1 MTVRADVSPDNPSRA
16 EVDFSRIANLLDDN
30 WLVWMDRSWYFDT
43 DSVGSVHREA
53 DAVLYHREYGLLL
66 VECKSG
72 KIAARAQTQTGNIIW
87 TQSGKPMRDGR
98 PPHTQVAS
106 LISPLHEHM
115 KKLLKAPQNKSF
127 YRVRV
132 QWAVCFSDM
141 ECMEGIPLSEIPR
154 KRALLKPDMQDV
166 KKFENRLIEIL
177 ETPEESYG
185 GVPYPNE
192 YLDEDAF
199 FALCNFFDG
208 IGDMQNAADLLREDN
223 YYSEQATEMQQ
234 MMMDSISR
242 NNRVRIEGVAG
253 SGKSRMVVW
262 EALRLSKIGKS
273 VAIACYNDLL
283 AEELREDVETALA
296 KERKIVTAKYG
307 RDGGVGFGKIEVN
320 VYADWCKKYAKAI
333 KSLPKMGTDR
343 SHYYNKE
350 LPQAFTNAQAKLFK
364 DKKLREKMFFDA
376 VIIDEAQDFA
386 GDWIDTLIGLLHD
399 KDRGFVRVFYDPAQR
414 LYANR
419 DGIENAQVK
428 AMPVMVLKRGF
439 RNTKKILDW
448 IYKNT
453 NIKLQSYNNT
463 PQGTP
468 VKEYRYRDISEEEQL
483 LINSYNELVR
493 KYDLKPS
500 EILVVSMRSE
510 GKSGVKNIKDE
521 RFVWNK
527 VGGKKLIQDKVNIV
541 SAYRIKGLD
550 TIAVILV
557 DVEEPT
563 ETSKREDWKRLLLVG
578 ATRAKKLLTVIR
590 KKA

>member
-1 MTVRADVSPDNPSRA
+1 MTVRADVTPDNPSRA

-30 WLVWMDRSWYFDT
+30 WLVWMDRSWYFDI
-43 DSVGSVHREA
+43 DSTGSVLREV
-53 DAVLYHREYGLLL
+53 DAVLYHRKHGLLL

-72 KIAARAQTQTGNIIW
+72 KISARSQTQTGNVVW
-87 TQSGKPMRDGR
+87 MQSGKSMAK
-98 PPHTQVAS
+98 PPHIQVAS
-106 LISPLHEHM
+106 LIAPLHEHM
-115 KKLLKAPQNKSF
+115 KKLLKAPLNKEF

-141 ECMEGIPLSEIPR
+141 ENMEGIPLSEIPR

-166 KKFENRLIEIL
+166 NKFEERLIEIL
-177 ETPEESYG
+177 QTPEESHG
-185 GVPYPNE
+185 GNPYPNE

-199 FALCNFFDG
+199 FALRNFFDG
-208 IGDMQNAADLLREDN
+208 IGDIQTAADTLREDN

-234 MMMDSISR
+234 MMMESISR

-253 SGKSRMVVW
+253 SGKSRMVIW

-283 AEELREDVETALA
+283 AEELREDVENALA
-296 KERKIVTAKYG
+296 KERKIVTDKYG

-320 VYADWCKKYAKAI
+320 VYADWCKKYAKAV
-333 KSLPKMGTDR
+333 KELPKMGADK
-343 SHYYNKE
+343 SQYYDKE
-350 LPQAFTNAQAKLFK
+350 LPKAFTNAQTKLFK
-364 DKKLREKMFFDA
+364 DKKQREKMFFDA

-386 GDWIDTLIGLLHD
+386 SEWIDTLLGLLRD
-399 KDRGFVRVFYDPAQR
+399 KERGFARVFYDPAQR

-419 DGIENAQVK
+419 DGIENVQVK

-439 RNTKKILDW
+439 RNTKKILEW

-453 NIKLQSYNNT
+453 NIRLQSYNNT
-463 PQGTP
+463 PQGTS
-468 VKEYRYRDISEEEQL
+468 VKEYRYKDVSEEEQL
-483 LINSYNELVR
+483 LINSYNELER
-493 KYDLKPS
+493 KYSVKPS
-500 EILVVSMRSE
+500 EVLVVSMRSE
-510 GKSGVKNIKDE
+510 ARSGIKNIKDD
-521 RFVWNK
+521 RFAWNK

-550 TIAVILV
+550 TMAVILV

-590 KKA
+590 KKV

>member
-1 MTVRADVSPDNPSRA
+1 MTVRADVTPDNPSRA
-16 EVDFSRIANLLDDN
+16 EIDFSRIANLLDDN
-30 WLVWMDRSWYFDT
+30 WLVWMNRSWYFDNDT
-43 DSVGSVHREA
+43 TGSVLREV
-53 DAVLYHREYGLLL
+53 DAVLYHRKYGLLL
-66 VECKSG
+66 VECKAG
-72 KIAARAQTQTGNIIW
+72 KISARTQNQTGNAVW
-87 TQSGKPMRDGR
+87 MQSGKSMAK

-106 LISPLHEHM
+106 LIAPLHEYM
-115 KKLLKAPQNKSF
+115 KLLLKAPQNKEF

-141 ECMEGIPLSEIPR
+141 ENMEGIPLSEIPR

-166 KKFENRLIEIL
+166 NKFEERLIEIL
-177 ETPEESYG
+177 QTPEESHG
-185 GVPYPNE
+185 GRPYPND

-199 FALCNFFDG
+199 FALRNFFDG
-208 IGDMQNAADLLREDN
+208 IGDMQTAADALREDS

-283 AEELREDVETALA
+283 AEELREEVESALA

-320 VYADWCKKYAKAI
+320 VYADWCKKYAKAVKI
-333 KSLPKMGTDR
+333 LPKMGADK
-343 SHYYNKE
+343 SLYYDKE
-350 LPQAFTNAQAKLFK
+350 LPQAFTNAQSKLFK

-386 GDWIDTLIGLLHD
+386 SEWIDSFIGLLRD
-399 KDRGFVRVFYDPAQR
+399 KERGYARIFYDPAQR
-414 LYANR
+414 LYAKRN
-419 DGIENAQVK
+419 GIENAQVK
-428 AMPVMVLKRGF
+428 AMPVMVLKRAF
-439 RNTKKILDW
+439 RNTKKILEW

-453 NIKLQSYNNT
+453 NIRLQSYNNT
-463 PQGTP
+463 PQGYP
-468 VKEYRYRDISEEEQL
+468 VKEYHYRDASEQEQL
-483 LINSYNELVR
+483 LLYCYNELVR
-493 KYDLKPS
+493 KYELKPS
-500 EILVVSMRSE
+500 EILVVSMHSEARS
-510 GKSGVKNIKDE
+510 GIRNIKDD
-521 RFVWNK
+521 RFAWNK

-550 TIAVILV
+550 TMAVILV

-563 ETSKREDWKRLLLVG
+563 ETNKREDWKRLLLVG

-590 KKA
+590 KKG

>member
-1 MTVRADVSPDNPSRA
+1 MTVRADVTPDNPSRA

-30 WLVWMDRSWYFDT
+30 WLVWMDRSWYFDI
-43 DSVGSVHREA
+43 DSTGSVLREV
-53 DAVLYHREYGLLL
+53 DAVLYHRKHGLLL

-72 KIAARAQTQTGNIIW
+72 KISARSQTQTGNVVW
-87 TQSGKPMRDGR
+87 MQSGKSMAK

-106 LISPLHEHM
+106 LIAPLHEHM
-115 KKLLKAPQNKSF
+115 KKLLKAPLNKEF

-141 ECMEGIPLSEIPR
+141 ENMEGIPLSEIPR

-166 KKFENRLIEIL
+166 NKFEERLIEIL
-177 ETPEESYG
+177 QTPEESHG
-185 GVPYPNE
+185 GSPYPNE

-199 FALCNFFDG
+199 FALRNFFDG
-208 IGDMQNAADLLREDN
+208 IGDIQTAADTLREDN

-234 MMMDSISR
+234 MMMESISR

-253 SGKSRMVVW
+253 SGKSRMVIW

-283 AEELREDVETALA
+283 AEELREDVENALA
-296 KERKIVTAKYG
+296 KERKIVTDKYG

-320 VYADWCKKYAKAI
+320 VYADWCKKYAKAV
-333 KSLPKMGTDR
+333 KELPKMGADK
-343 SHYYNKE
+343 SQYYDKE
-350 LPQAFTNAQAKLFK
+350 LPHAFSNAQVKLFK

-386 GDWIDTLIGLLHD
+386 SEWIDTLIGLLRD
-399 KDRGFVRVFYDPAQR
+399 KERGFARVFYDPAQR

-419 DGIENAQVK
+419 DGIENVQVK

-439 RNTKKILDW
+439 RNTKKILEW

-453 NIKLQSYNNT
+453 NIRLQSYNNT
-463 PQGTP
+463 PQGTS
-468 VKEYRYRDISEEEQL
+468 VKEYRYKDVSEEEQL
-483 LINSYNELVR
+483 LINSYNELER
-493 KYDLKPS
+493 KYSVKPS
-500 EILVVSMRSE
+500 EVLVVSMRSE
-510 GKSGVKNIKDE
+510 ARSGIKNIKDD

-550 TIAVILV
+550 TMAVILV

-590 KKA
+590 KKV

>member
-1 MTVRADVSPDNPSRA
+1 MTVRADVTPDNPSRA

-30 WLVWMDRSWYFDT
+30 WLVWMDRSWYFDI
-43 DSVGSVHREA
+43 DSTGSVLREV
-53 DAVLYHREYGLLL
+53 DAVLYHRKHGLLL

-72 KIAARAQTQTGNIIW
+72 KISARSQTQTGNVVW
-87 TQSGKPMRDGR
+87 MQSGKSMAK

-106 LISPLHEHM
+106 LIAPLHEHM
-115 KKLLKAPQNKSF
+115 KKLLKAPLNKEF

-141 ECMEGIPLSEIPR
+141 ENMEGIPLSEIPR

-166 KKFENRLIEIL
+166 NKFEERLIEIL
-177 ETPEESYG
+177 QTPEESHG
-185 GVPYPNE
+185 GNPYPNE

-199 FALCNFFDG
+199 FALRNFFDG
-208 IGDMQNAADLLREDN
+208 IGDIQTAADTLREDN

-234 MMMDSISR
+234 MMMESISR

-253 SGKSRMVVW
+253 SGKSRMVIW

-283 AEELREDVETALA
+283 AEELREDVENALA
-296 KERKIVTAKYG
+296 KERKIVTDKYG

-320 VYADWCKKYAKAI
+320 VYADWCKKYAKAV
-333 KSLPKMGTDR
+333 KELPKMGADK
-343 SHYYNKE
+343 SQYYDKE
-350 LPQAFTNAQAKLFK
+350 LPHAFSNAQVKLFK

-386 GDWIDTLIGLLHD
+386 SEWIDTLIGLLRD
-399 KDRGFVRVFYDPAQR
+399 KERGFARVFYDPAQR

-419 DGIENAQVK
+419 DGIENVQVK

-439 RNTKKILDW
+439 RNTKKILEW

-453 NIKLQSYNNT
+453 NIRLQSYNNT
-463 PQGTP
+463 PQGTS
-468 VKEYRYRDISEEEQL
+468 VKEYRYKDVSEEEQL
-483 LINSYNELVR
+483 LINSYNELER
-493 KYDLKPS
+493 KYSVKPS
-500 EILVVSMRSE
+500 EVLVVSMRSE
-510 GKSGVKNIKDE
+510 ARSGIKNIKDD

-550 TIAVILV
+550 TMAVILV

>member
-1 MTVRADVSPDNPSRA
+1 
-16 EVDFSRIANLLDDN
+16 
-30 WLVWMDRSWYFDT
+30 
-43 DSVGSVHREA
+43 
-53 DAVLYHREYGLLL
+53 
-66 VECKSG
+66 
-72 KIAARAQTQTGNIIW
+72 
-87 TQSGKPMRDGR
+87 
-98 PPHTQVAS
+98 
-106 LISPLHEHM
+106 
-115 KKLLKAPQNKSF
+115 
-127 YRVRV
+127 
-132 QWAVCFSDM
+132 M
-141 ECMEGIPLSEIPR
+141 ENMEGIPLSEIPR

-166 KKFENRLIEIL
+166 NKFEERLSEIRQ
-177 ETPEESYG
+177 TPEESHG
-185 GVPYPNE
+185 GNPYPNE

-199 FALCNFFDG
+199 FALRNFFDG
-208 IGDMQNAADLLREDN
+208 IGDIQTAADTLREDN

-234 MMMDSISR
+234 MMMESISR

-253 SGKSRMVVW
+253 SGKSRMVIW

-283 AEELREDVETALA
+283 AEELREDVENALA
-296 KERKIVTAKYG
+296 KERKIVTDKYG

-320 VYADWCKKYAKAI
+320 VYADWCKKYAKAV
-333 KSLPKMGTDR
+333 KELPKMGADK
-343 SHYYNKE
+343 SQYYDKE
-350 LPQAFTNAQAKLFK
+350 LPHAFSNAQVKLFK

-386 GDWIDTLIGLLHD
+386 SEWIDTLIGLLRD
-399 KDRGFVRVFYDPAQR
+399 KERGFARVFYDPAQR

-419 DGIENAQVK
+419 DGIENVQVK

-439 RNTKKILDW
+439 RNTKKILEW

-453 NIKLQSYNNT
+453 NIRLQSYNNT
-463 PQGTP
+463 PQGTS
-468 VKEYRYRDISEEEQL
+468 VKEYRYKDVSEEEQL
-483 LINSYNELVR
+483 LINSYNELER
-493 KYDLKPS
+493 KYSVKPS
-500 EILVVSMRSE
+500 EVLVVSMRSE
-510 GKSGVKNIKDE
+510 ARSGIKNIKDD

-550 TIAVILV
+550 TMAVILV

>member
-1 MTVRADVSPDNPSRA
+1 MTVRADVTPDNPSRA

-30 WLVWMDRSWYFDT
+30 WLVWMDRSWYFDI
-43 DSVGSVHREA
+43 DSTGSVLREV
-53 DAVLYHREYGLLL
+53 DAVLYHRKHGLLL

-72 KIAARAQTQTGNIIW
+72 KISARAQHQTGNVVW
-87 TQSGKPMRDGR
+87 MQSGKSMAK

-106 LISPLHEHM
+106 LVAPLHEHM
-115 KKLLKAPQNKSF
+115 KKLLKAPLNKEF

-141 ECMEGIPLSEIPR
+141 ENMEGIPLSEIPR

-166 KKFENRLIEIL
+166 NKFEERLIEIL
-177 ETPEESYG
+177 QTPEESHG
-185 GVPYPNE
+185 GHPYPNE

-199 FALCNFFDG
+199 FALRNFFDG
-208 IGDMQNAADLLREDN
+208 IGDMQTAADTLREDN

-234 MMMDSISR
+234 MMMESISR

-253 SGKSRMVVW
+253 SGKSRMVIW

-283 AEELREDVETALA
+283 AEELREDVEEALA
-296 KERKIVTAKYG
+296 KERKIVIDKYG

-320 VYADWCKKYAKAI
+320 VYADWCKKYAKAV
-333 KSLPKMGTDR
+333 KELPKMGADK
-343 SHYYNKE
+343 SQYYDKE
-350 LPQAFTNAQAKLFK
+350 LPHAFSSAQVKLFK

-386 GDWIDTLIGLLHD
+386 SEWIDTLLGLLRD
-399 KDRGFVRVFYDPAQR
+399 KEHGFARVFYDPAQR
-414 LYANR
+414 LYAKR
-419 DGIENAQVK
+419 DGIENVQVK

-439 RNTKKILDW
+439 RNTKKILEW

-453 NIKLQSYNNT
+453 NIRLQSYNNT
-463 PQGTP
+463 PQGYP
-468 VKEYRYRDISEEEQL
+468 VKEYRYRDSSEQEQL
-483 LINSYNELVR
+483 LLNSYNELVR
-493 KYDLKPS
+493 KYELKPS
-500 EILVVSMRSE
+500 EVLVVSMHSE
-510 GKSGVKNIKDE
+510 AKSGIKNIKDE
-521 RFVWNK
+521 RFAWNK

-550 TIAVILV
+550 TMAVILV

>member
-1 MTVRADVSPDNPSRA
+1 MTVRADVTPDNPSRA
-16 EVDFSRIANLLDDN
+16 EVDFSHIANLLDDN
-30 WLVWMDRSWYFDT
+30 WLVWMDRTWYFDT
-43 DSVGSVHREA
+43 DIVGSIQREA
-53 DAVLYHREYGLLL
+53 DAVLYHRNYGLLL

-72 KIAARAQTQTGNIIW
+72 KIAARAQAQTGNIAW
-87 TQSGKPMRDGR
+87 TQNGKPMRDGR

-115 KKLLKAPQNKSF
+115 KKLLKAPQGKSF

-141 ECMEGIPLSEIPR
+141 ENMESIPLSEIPR
-154 KRALLKPDMQDV
+154 KRALLKPDMQDA
-166 KKFENRLIEIL
+166 KKFESRLIEIL
-177 ETPEESYG
+177 EMPVESYG
-185 GVPYPNE
+185 GTAYPND

-199 FALCNFFDG
+199 FALRNFFDG
-208 IGDMQNAADLLREDN
+208 IGDMQNEGDLLRED

-262 EALRLSKIGKS
+262 EALRLSKIGKN

-283 AEELREDVETALA
+283 AEELREDIEEALT
-296 KERKIVTAKYG
+296 KERKIVIDKYG

-333 KSLPKMGTDR
+333 KSLPKMGTDK
-343 SHYYNKE
+343 SKYYNSD
-350 LPQAFTNAQAKLFK
+350 LPQAFTSAQTKLFK

-386 GDWIDTLIGLLHD
+386 SDWIDSFIGLLLD
-399 KDRGFVRVFYDPAQR
+399 KERGFVRVFYDPAQR

-419 DGIENAQVK
+419 NGIENAQVK

-439 RNTKKILDW
+439 RNTKKILEW

-453 NIKLQSYNNT
+453 NIRLQSYNNT
-463 PQGTP
+463 PQGHS
-468 VKEYRYRDISEEEQL
+468 VKEYRYKDASEEEQL
-483 LINSYNELVR
+483 LLNSYNELMR
-493 KYDLKPS
+493 KYNLKPS
-500 EILVVSMRSE
+500 EILVVSMHSE
-510 GKSGVKNIKDE
+510 SKSGIKNIKDE

-550 TIAVILV
+550 TMAVILV